1 MGSVKT
7 HRDLQIWQK
16 SMDFVSMIYSATNNF
31 PDSEKFGLTSQAR
44 RAAVS
49 VPANIAEGYGR
60 RSNRDFKRFL
70 NIAMGSLFELQTEI
84 ELSTRLGFL
93 DDSTFNELYEY
104 SREIERMMSSFM
116 RTL

>member
-16 SMDFVSMIYSATNNF
+16 SMDFVSMIYSSTNHF

-60 RSNRDFKRFL
+60 RSNGDFKRFL
-70 NIAMGSLFELQTEI
+70 NISMGSLFELQTEI
-84 ELSTRLGFL
+84 ELTTRLG
-93 DDSTFNELYEY
+93 
-104 SREIERMMSSFM
+104 
-116 RTL
+116 